1 MSSCLF
7 LCSKKGRVG
16 WKACLF
22 NRKTRVD
29 KLKIRISDPT
39 LKIKGH
45 IVNVASLAGHSGMS
59 KLVDYC
65 SSKFAAVGI
74 DDALKVELKVQGHD
88 EYIKTTV
95 VCPYYISTG
104 MFAGV
109 QSKIIPI
116 LEPDHV
122 AESAV
127 QGIITNKPQVIVPWW
142 CAFLITA
149 KTMIPLNGF
158 MYLSKVFGF
167 NSSMDDFQGRK

>member
-1 MSSCLF
+1 M
-7 LCSKKGRVG
+7 
-16 WKACLF
+16 
-22 NRKTRVD
+22 
-29 KLKIRISDPT
+29 
-39 LKIKGH
+39 
-45 IVNVASLAGHSGMS
+45 AGHSGMS

-65 SSKFAAVGI
+65 SSKFAAVGL

-88 EYIKTTV
+88 DYIKTTV

-116 LEPDHV
+116 LEPDFV

-127 QGIITNKPQVIVPWW
+127 QGIITNKPEVIVPWW

-149 KTMIPLNGF
+149 KTMIPQDGF

>member
-1 MSSCLF
+1 M
-7 LCSKKGRVG
+7 
-16 WKACLF
+16 
-22 NRKTRVD
+22 
-29 KLKIRISDPT
+29 
-39 LKIKGH
+39 H
-45 IVNVASLAGHSGMS
+45 

-74 DDALKVELKVQGHD
+74 DDSIKVELKVQGHD
-88 EYIKTTV
+88 SYIKTTV

-116 LEPDHV
+116 LEPDFV

-142 CAFLITA
+142 CSFLITA
-149 KTMIPLNGF
+149 KTMLPQKGF
-158 MYLSKVFGF
+158 QYLSEVFGF
-167 NSSMDDFQGRK
+167 NCSMDQFKGRN